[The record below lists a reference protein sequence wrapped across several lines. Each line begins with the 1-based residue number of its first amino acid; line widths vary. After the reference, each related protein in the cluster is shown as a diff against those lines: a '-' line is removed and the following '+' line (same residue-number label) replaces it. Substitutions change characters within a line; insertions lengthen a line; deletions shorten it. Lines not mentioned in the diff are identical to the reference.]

1 MKVQTIN
8 ILTNNSMAK
17 NIKNDSEEDENNFET
32 NQVGFFKRSCLK
44 ICPKNHGI
52 LVNYFQED
60 PKNMWNKAMN
70 KIQSVVSLS
79 NLIPRFVIFPL
90 LITH

>member
-17 NIKNDSEEDENNFET
+17 NNKNDSEEDENNFET

-52 LVNYFQED
+52 LV
-60 PKNMWNKAMN
+60 KNNFRKML
-70 KIQSVVSLS
+70 KICGTKQ
-79 NLIPRFVIFPL
+79 
-90 LITH
+90 